1 MARPKPREKNVQVGF
16 RLPAQKKALIEKR
29 ARREG
34 VSVQKYIEECLDL
47 RLGLPDSM
55 LEETRKA
62 TREMQLPV
70 TTVLANM
77 IIKQS
82 SFNQTWHKVFGKMP
96 PGAMKEFKLEGGRL
110 LTGDELL
117 VRLNAEHEK
126 EITKLKNKLA
136 GAAMGNKNVTLTASE
151 DELLATG
158 L

>member
-1 MARPKPREKNVQVGF
+1 MARPKPKEKIVQLGF
-16 RLPAQKKALIEKR
+16 RLPARKKALVEKR

-34 VSVQKYIEECLDL
+34 VSVQKYIEDCLDL
-47 RLGLPDSM
+47 RLGLPDFM

-82 SFNQTWHKVFGKMP
+82 SFNQTWRKVFGKMP
-96 PGAMKEFKLEGGRL
+96 PGAMKEFKLENGRL

-117 VRLNAEHEK
+117 ARLNVEHEQ
-126 EITKLKNKLA
+126 EITKLKKKLA
-136 GAAMGNKNVTLTASE
+136 SAAMGNKNVALTAAE
-151 DELLATG
+151 DEMLATG

>member
-16 RLPAQKKALIEKR
+16 RLPAKKKALIEKR
-29 ARREG
+29 ARWEG
-34 VSVQKYIEECLDL
+34 VSVQKYIEDCLDL
-47 RLGLPDSM
+47 RLGLPASM

-62 TREMQLPV
+62 TRGMQLPV

-82 SFNQTWHKVFGKMP
+82 SFNQTWRKVFGRMP
-96 PGAMKEFKLEGGRL
+96 PGAMKEFKLENGRL
-110 LTGDELL
+110 LTGDDLL
-117 VRLNAEHEK
+117 ARLNVEHEK

-136 GAAMGNKNVTLTASE
+136 SAAMGNKKVTMTASE
-151 DELLATG
+151 DEMLASG

>member
-1 MARPKPREKNVQVGF
+1 MARPKPKEKVVQVGF
-16 RLPAQKKALIEKR
+16 RLPAQKKALVEKR
-29 ARREG
+29 AKREG

-47 RLGLPDSM
+47 RLGLPADL

-62 TREMQLPV
+62 TQGMQLPV

-82 SFNQTWHKVFGKMP
+82 SFNQTWRKVFGKMP
-96 PGAMKEFKLEGGRL
+96 PGAMKEFRLEGGRL

-117 VRLNAEHEK
+117 ARLNMEHEK
-126 EITKLKNKLA
+126 EIAKLKKKLA
-136 GAAMGNKNVTLTASE
+136 GAAMGNKNVALTAAE
-151 DELLATG
+151 DEMLATG